1 MFNSKNNFFIKSPTV
16 QLLDENRKPLG
27 VMPSGK
33 AKDLANS
40 KDIMLVLVDGR
51 ANPPVYALG
60 NGPEDEI
67 LTATVRLL
75 DSDKQMIGVVPADE
89 ARKMA
94 KERGEDVI
102 VLNVK
107 ADPNVCMLGDRKKY
121 EYDRKKAAKD
131 NEKKQ
136 RSAAKANELKELKLP
151 ADTSDSSK
159 GDRDR
164 LFAKAAEFLS
174 EGHPVKLSVRFRG
187 RQMAHSQDV
196 MNRLYEEAS
205 LVLEDT
211 AITRPVAAGNV
222 FSMMCQRKKK

>member
-27 VMPSGK
+27 IMPSGK

-40 KDIMLVLVDGR
+40 RDIMLVLVDGR

-60 NGPEDEI
+60 NGPADEI
-67 LTATVRLL
+67 LTPQVRLL
-75 DSDKQMIGVVPADE
+75 DSERQMIGVIPADE

-94 KERGEDVI
+94 KERGEDII

-121 EYDRKKAAKD
+121 EYDRKKAAKE

-164 LFAKAAEFLS
+164 LFAKAAEFLA

-196 MNRLYEEAS
+196 MDRLYDEVS
-205 LVLEDT
+205 SVLEGAT
-211 AITRPVAAGNV
+211 ITRPAAAGNV
-222 FSMMCQRKKK
+222 FSMMVQKKK

>member
-1 MFNSKNNFFIKSPTV
+1 MYNSKNNFFIKSSTV

-164 LFAKAAEFLS
+164 LFAKAVEFLS

-196 MNRLYEEAS
+196 MNRLFEEAS

-211 AITRPVAAGNV
+211 AIARPVAAGNV